1 MTDVQQGPV
10 RVALIGSGRMGSFHG
25 ETLARRLPGA
35 ELAAVADPAP
45 GAAERLA
52 ASLGA
57 AKFSTDPAEV
67 FADPDIDAV
76 VIAAPARFHAD
87 LVVAAA
93 AAGKGV
99 FCEKPMA
106 FTLADADRAIDAARA
121 AGVVLQVGFNRR
133 YAPDWAAARALLDD
147 GRLGTPRLLRS
158 VTRDP
163 GGFDPARVAPNTIFN
178 ETLIHD
184 FDALRFLNPGA
195 TAVEVFATA
204 TALVEPEWKDR
215 GLLDTAVVVVRF
227 DNGAVG
233 TAEACF
239 EASYGYDVRGEVFG
253 SGGMATMGGGRR
265 TGMVFS
271 GAAGELAET
280 VRSDQELLSG
290 AYTAELAAFVQ
301 AVRSGEPGRGDRRG
315 RPRLAGDRVGGRG
328 VGGIGPPRADLGARE
343 MSFRLAVSAEM
354 VFTELAFEE
363 RVRRIDELGFEVEI
377 WDWTQKDISALVDTG
392 ATFSSMTGYI
402 TGTLADA
409 RRRRGIAPHR
419 RGVAQGRRAAELPAA
434 ERARHRAGRQ
444 GPPGDSHRCG
454 VPGDVADRGP
464 HPDPAR
470 RTR

>member
-1 MTDVQQGPV
+1 MTESQPQGLV

-35 ELAAVADPAP
+35 ALVAVNDPAP
-45 GAAERLA
+45 GAAEKLA
-52 ASLGA
+52 ATLGA

-67 FADPDIDAV
+67 LADPDIDAV

-106 FTLADADRAIDAARA
+106 LTLADADRAIDAART

-163 GGFDPARVAPNTIFN
+163 GGFDPARVVPNTIFL

-195 TAVEVFATA
+195 AAVEVYATA
-204 TALVEPEWKDR
+204 TALVEPDWKDR

-239 EASYGYDVRGEVFG
+239 EAAYGYDVRGEVFG
-253 SGGMATMGGGRR
+253 SGGMATMGSGRR

-280 VRSDQELLSG
+280 VRSDQELLPG
-290 AYTAELAAFVQ
+290 AYTAELAAFVD
-301 AVRSGEPGRGDRRG
+301 AVRSNVPAAVTGEDARASLEIALAAATSVQSG
-315 RPRLAGDRVGGRG
+315 RPVR
-328 VGGIGPPRADLGARE
+328 IE
-343 MSFRLAVSAEM
+343 
-354 VFTELAFEE
+354 EL
-363 RVRRIDELGFEVEI
+363 
-377 WDWTQKDISALVDTG
+377 
-392 ATFSSMTGYI
+392 
-402 TGTLADA
+402 
-409 RRRRGIAPHR
+409 
-419 RGVAQGRRAAELPAA
+419 
-434 ERARHRAGRQ
+434 
-444 GPPGDSHRCG
+444 
-454 VPGDVADRGP
+454 
-464 HPDPAR
+464 
-470 RTR
+470 TR